1 MPCHATPPALIL
13 PSLTGTA
20 TLYPPPLTRVLSSFG
35 QLHTVM
41 SLVANG
47 ARPHTKN
54 LAGETAVSDARRER
68 HAHVVK
74 WLEAWERA
82 GKPAAPTNW
91 DMRRTTSN
99 DAGAA
104 NGANGGGKRGFEAHD
119 AQGCYVG
126 ACIIPCLVTTFYV
139 QPSSADELRAS
150 YAAPAPRP
158 PAPYPPPYPH
168 PSASNPRTPPTPL
181 HHPSRPT
188 PHTSTPPP
196 PPSRSADSPHHP
208 TSNPAANVRIP
219 PMLRSGFTLFLPWSY
234 ALKRSSDPRWPNSSK
249 FELRAADNKQ
259 DWTWHRSGCCFWGS
273 PGWWAVKVV
282 PTNLCC

>member
-1 MPCHATPPALIL
+1 LTDVCCCPCSPN
-13 PSLTGTA
+13 SKN
-20 TLYPPPLTRVLSSFG
+20 PLWCCAEPLGWASSFG

-150 YAAPAPRP
+150 
-158 PAPYPPPYPH
+158 
-168 PSASNPRTPPTPL
+168 
-181 HHPSRPT
+181 
-188 PHTSTPPP
+188 
-196 PPSRSADSPHHP
+196 
-208 TSNPAANVRIP
+208 
-219 PMLRSGFTLFLPWSY
+219 GFTLFLPWSY